1 MAFVRCIE
9 VYSAAVDKG
18 DKTFDAR
25 WTEPSWVCKDVINIA
40 AERDPLFARAMKAN
54 LGGKLLPPKAAKSIF
69 VRTEDGFKGGTR
81 HGAPDGGSGDL
92 VKELVA
98 ESVPSELEKGPHAY
112 HDFAKEENGSI
123 KQRVFDPSSKA
134 SGAPGRA
141 HGRNS
146 RVLTIG
152 ESTCGLLNYF
162 N

>member
-1 MAFVRCIE
+1 
-9 VYSAAVDKG
+9 
-18 DKTFDAR
+18 
-25 WTEPSWVCKDVINIA
+25 
-40 AERDPLFARAMKAN
+40 MKAN
-54 LGGKLLPPKAAKSIF
+54 LGGKLLQPKAVKIMF
-69 VRTEDGFKGGTR
+69 VRTENGFKGGAR
-81 HGAPDGGSGDL
+81 HRAPDGDPGDL

-98 ESVPSELEKGPHAY
+98 ESIPSKLEKGPHAG

-152 ESTCGLLNYF
+152 ESTHSLLNYS